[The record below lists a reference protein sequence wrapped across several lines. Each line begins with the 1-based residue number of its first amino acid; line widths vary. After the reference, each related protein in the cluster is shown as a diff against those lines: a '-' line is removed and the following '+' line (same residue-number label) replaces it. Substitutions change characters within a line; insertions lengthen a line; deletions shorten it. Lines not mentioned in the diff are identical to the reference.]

1 MKDVGG
7 LYAKFVQ
14 LSVYW
19 ENKHFDK
26 IHLMGGAQAS
36 STHIVDEFSNVWSQ
50 HPLRLLKIIS
60 DLKELLFMW
69 VTSTN
74 INHVKN

>member
-14 LSVYW
+14 PSVYW

-36 STHIVDEFSNVWSQ
+36 STHIVDEFSNV
-50 HPLRLLKIIS
+50 
-60 DLKELLFMW
+60 
-69 VTSTN
+69 
-74 INHVKN
+74 